1 MTREEATLLIG
12 EHAERLR
19 RDFRVRTLRLFGSVA
34 RGEAAETSDIDFLVE
49 FDGPPTF
56 RRFMGLKFALE
67 DLLAVPVD
75 LVTPDD
81 LRSWLRDEIEREAVR
96 VA

>member
-1 MTREEATLLIG
+1 MTREEATRLVG

-19 RDFRVRTLRLFGSVA
+19 RDFRVRALRLFGSVV
-34 RGEAAETSDIDFLVE
+34 RGEAAPPSDVDFLVD

-67 DLLAVPVD
+67 DLLGVRVD
-75 LVTPDD
+75 LVAPDN
-81 LRSWLRDEIEREAVR
+81 LRPWLRDEIEREAVR

>member
-1 MTREEATLLIG
+1 MIG

-19 RDFRVRTLRLFGSVA
+19 REFRVRTLRLFGSVV
-34 RGEAAETSDIDFLVE
+34 RGEASLGSDIDFLVE

-56 RRFMGLKFALE
+56 KRFMGLKFALE
-67 DLLAVPVD
+67 DMLGVRVD
-75 LVTPDD
+75 LVIPDG

>member
-1 MTREEATLLIG
+1 VSREEATRLVG

-19 RDFRVRTLRLFGSVA
+19 RDFRVRTLRLFGSVV
-34 RGEAAETSDIDFLVE
+34 RGEAAPAGDIDFLVE

-67 DLLAVPVD
+67 DLLGMRVD
-75 LVTPDD
+75 LVMPDG
-81 LRSWLRDEIEREAVR
+81 LRPWLRDEIEREAVR